1 MMSEA
6 DLCQPADSDVNPSPP
21 AGHGQIIAPRT
32 GVGIRLCRE
41 SHDHAPPDPSGA
53 LWTVPVPFNVVSG
66 RR

>member
-1 MMSEA
+1 MCAS
-6 DLCQPADSDVNPSPP
+6 VPSSSPHRGDTL
-21 AGHGQIIAPRT
+21 AVTVGFAIGGVIYVRT
-32 GVGIRLCRE
+32 WRE